1 MKTIYMN
8 FFKGRTMKNG
18 CIILVLALF
27 STVELSA
34 QNANQ
39 ERLNAYKIA
48 FFTQRLGLSSKDAE
62 KFWPLYNE
70 YQEKKNIIQQ
80 ERALLTRKFNLN
92 GDTMTDDELSK
103 QGDRYIELEVEEAA
117 LSKEFHNKVKVIL
130 PPRKILKLYQ
140 AENQYKLQLLK
151 ELQDRQPVRN
161 QQIR

>member
-1 MKTIYMN
+1 
-8 FFKGRTMKNG
+8 MKNC
-18 CIILVLALF
+18 CIIIVLAL
-27 STVELSA
+27 STTIGVNA

-48 FFTQRLGLSSKDAE
+48 FFTQRLSLTSKDAE

-103 QGDRYIELEVEEAA
+103 QGDRYVELEVEEAA
-117 LSKEFHNKVKVIL
+117 LSKEFHNKVKSIL
-130 PPRKILKLYQ
+130 PPRKILRLYQ

-161 QQIR
+161 QQLR

>member
-1 MKTIYMN
+1 MKTIYTN

-27 STVELSA
+27 LTTSLSA
-34 QNANQ
+34 QNDNQ
-39 ERLNAYKIA
+39 ERLNAYTIA
-48 FFTQRLGLSSKDAE
+48 FFTQRLSLTSKDAE

-92 GDTMTDDELSK
+92 GDTMSDDELSK
-103 QGDRYIELEVEEAA
+103 QGDRFIELEVEEAA

-130 PPRKILKLYQ
+130 PPRKILRLYQ
-140 AENQYKLQLLK
+140 TENQYKLQLLK
-151 ELQDRQPVRN
+151 DLQERQPVRN
-161 QQIR
+161 QQLR